1 MYRYYSEEYQ
11 NLDIAGIVLVLVQN
25 LVVLVQNLVL
35 DITTARSENPLKTDT
50 KRDKETPLDQK
61 SVLQSKKCTSGESK
75 GNQEE

>member
-35 DITTARSENPLKTDT
+35 DITTARSENPLKTGSAHPPQNRVSAPSSNRVT
-50 KRDKETPLDQK
+50 AP
-61 SVLQSKKCTSGESK
+61 
-75 GNQEE
+75 